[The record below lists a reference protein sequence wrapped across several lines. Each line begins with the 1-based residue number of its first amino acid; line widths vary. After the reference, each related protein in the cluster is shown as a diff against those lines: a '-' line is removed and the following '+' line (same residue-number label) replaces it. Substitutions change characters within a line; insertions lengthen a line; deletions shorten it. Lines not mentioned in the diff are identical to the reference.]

1 MALNHEAPDRVP
13 IDYGGAATA
22 NIHLEAYSRL
32 IKHLGSDEEAQDAV
46 DPYERRLLMA
56 APSEEMQV
64 RFGGDLRELHV
75 GAPEIVPEERLSEN
89 SFKDQW
95 GVIWEKPEDGHFI
108 NVTGPFQKGEPT
120 VADLEAY
127 RWPVPRDPARL
138 RGAKEE
144 AIHLRNETDYATIL
158 NLHDAVVAGCQRL
171 RGFGEWMED
180 LVVNPEFSEGLMERV
195 LSVSAGIAE
204 YVLEE
209 VGDYVDVV
217 LFPDDLGFQDR
228 PYMRPSMYTELVKPY
243 HRRLVETIKSKTSA
257 KVLMHSD
264 GSIYKL
270 LPDIVDIGVD
280 AINPVQ
286 HSAKNMESSRLKAE
300 FGRDLSFHGGVDTQ
314 QVLPWGTPEDVR
326 REVKSRIEELG
337 PDGGFILA
345 SVHNIQAEVPAEN
358 IVAMF
363 EAALEYGEY

>member
-32 IKHLGSDEEAQDAV
+32 IRHLGSDEEAQDAL

-64 RFGGDLRELHV
+64 RFGTDLRELHI
-75 GAPEIVPEERLSEN
+75 GAAEIVPEERLSEN
-89 SFKDQW
+89 SFKDEW

-120 VADLEAY
+120 LADLEAH

-138 RGAKEE
+138 RGAKDE
-144 AIHLRNETDYATIL
+144 AIHLSEETDYAIIL
-158 NLHDAVVAGCQRL
+158 NLHDAIVGACQRL

-204 YVLEE
+204 YILEE

-228 PYMRPSMYTELVKPY
+228 PYMRPSMYTE
-243 HRRLVETIKSKTSA
+243 
-257 KVLMHSD
+257 
-264 GSIYKL
+264 
-270 LPDIVDIGVD
+270 
-280 AINPVQ
+280 
-286 HSAKNMESSRLKAE
+286 
-300 FGRDLSFHGGVDTQ
+300 
-314 QVLPWGTPEDVR
+314 
-326 REVKSRIEELG
+326 
-337 PDGGFILA
+337 
-345 SVHNIQAEVPAEN
+345 
-358 IVAMF
+358 
-363 EAALEYGEY
+363 